1 MAYNRFLNVDALDY
15 CGKEAR
21 DIMSQ
26 DVYSL
31 DIRNYGITFLPN
43 TKGKTKIHTG
53 EISELLQT
61 YSCPFTPQGNAVLGE
76 WFVEPVALKA
86 NVEACYSDFWDN
98 YLVESTEISLRGGI
112 PDEFSNWYFAK
123 FREEMKAEYQEI
135 FWKGSTDYSGETK
148 QYLSVTDG
156 IEKQLED
163 NSGVT
168 KINGAAFTVD
178 NVLSQVEAAVV
189 RAMNLSADGGFAF
202 DKYKIFMNKNDVM
215 MLKVALGKLCCGNS
229 TSDKFSNY
237 GKEGDK
243 VFIYGLEVIPTE
255 QSRYTVIVA
264 NPKNLVLAFD
274 VFDSST
280 EYKLIDMRSTTGDN
294 MFRVLAITN
303 IGVGIVWPSTI
314 VYSRVA

>member
-1 MAYNRFLNVDALDY
+1 MAKRFLNVDALDY

-53 EISELLQT
+53 EISELLQP

-86 NVEACYSDFWDN
+86 NVEACYDEFWDN
-98 YLVESTEISLRGGI
+98 FLVEQTEISLHGGI
-112 PDEFSNWYFAK
+112 PETFSNWYFSK
-123 FREEMKAEYQEI
+123 FREELKAEYQEI
-135 FWKGSTDYSGETK
+135 FWKGDVDYSGDTK

-163 NSGVT
+163 NRDVT
-168 KINGAAFTVD
+168 KIDGSEFTVD
-178 NVLSQVEAAVV
+178 NILEQVEAAVV
-189 RAMNLSADGGFAF
+189 EAMGLAADGGFAF

-215 MLKVALGKLCCGNS
+215 MLKIALGKLCCGNS

-274 VFDSST
+274 VFDSAT
-280 EYKLIDMRSTTGDN
+280 EYRLIDMRQTDGSN
-294 MFRVLAITN
+294 MFRVLSITN
-303 IGVGIVWPSTI
+303 IGVGILWPSTI
-314 VYSRVA
+314 VYSRVGE